1 MTLPVADR
9 SSNKPEQIVNA
20 AEVLGRSAQRIAVF
34 TAIYRGGKQVKTV
47 SELVQTT
54 KLPRQRVL
62 DLGRG
67 LANNDIVVQ
76 TQKDGETA
84 YQKVL
89 FFTQQ
94 RDEILRLAG
103 DKAAQDKIHTK
114 RNPRRS
120 PSQVTINTSFRVPK
134 KRLDARLVTVDD
146 IDSFSKV
153 LDIDEIPGEYTK
165 IYESKFKAG
174 VAAILG
180 EKDLFKDW
188 GGELND
194 LSSTKVRID
203 GKRRMAAFA
212 FKGPGT
218 SGKLTPGKMG
228 KNGDQIQRLFR
239 CPADVYIVQFWRN
252 VDDSVYEQMM
262 QFAQLKSYFEN
273 RTIWYGVIDGDDS
286 NRLMLAYPSRFP
298 GVTID

>member
-1 MTLPVADR
+1 MIRL
-9 SSNKPEQIVNA
+9 S
-20 AEVLGRSAQRIAVF
+20 
-34 TAIYRGGKQVKTV
+34 
-47 SELVQTT
+47 
-54 KLPRQRVL
+54 
-62 DLGRG
+62 LGRG
-67 LANNDIVVQ
+67 LANNELVVQ
-76 TQKDGETA
+76 TVKDGETA

-94 RDEILRLAG
+94 RDKILRIAG
-103 DKAAQDKIHTK
+103 DKAAQDKIPTK
-114 RNPRRS
+114 RNPRRAA
-120 PSQVTINTSFRVPK
+120 PQITIKTKIRVPQ
-134 KRLDARLVTVDD
+134 KRIDARHIMIDD
-146 IDSFSKV
+146 IDSFSRV
-153 LDIDEIPGEYTK
+153 LDIDEIPSEYTK
-165 IYESKFKAG
+165 IYETKFKAG

-180 EKDLFKDW
+180 EKDRFKDW

-239 CPADVYIVQFWRN
+239 CPADVYIVQYWRN
-252 VDDSVYEQMM
+252 VDDNVYEQMT

-286 NRLMLAYPSRFP
+286 NRLMLAYPSRYP
-298 GVTID
+298 GVAIE

>member
-9 SSNKPEQIVNA
+9 SSNKPEQIIHA
-20 AEVLGRSAQRIAVF
+20 AEALGRSAQRIAVF
-34 TAIYRGGKQVKTV
+34 TAIYHGGKQVKTV
-47 SELVQTT
+47 SELVQAT
-54 KLPRQRVL
+54 KLSRQRVL

-67 LANNDIVVQ
+67 MVNNEIVVQ
-76 TQKDGETA
+76 TEKDGETA

-94 RDEILRLAG
+94 RDKILRLAG
-103 DKAAQDKIHTK
+103 NKAAQDQIITK
-114 RNPRRS
+114 RNPRRDVR
-120 PSQVTINTSFRVPK
+120 QVTIKTHFRVPR
-134 KRLDARLVTVDD
+134 KRIDARHITIDD

-153 LDIDEIPGEYTK
+153 LDIDEIPSEYTK
-165 IYESKFKAG
+165 IYETKFKAG

-180 EKDLFKDW
+180 EKDRFKDW

-212 FKGPGT
+212 FKGRGT

-239 CPADVYIVQFWRN
+239 CPADVYIVQYWRN
-252 VDDSVYEQMM
+252 VDDSVYEQMT

-286 NRLMLAYPSRFP
+286 NRLMLAYPSRYP
-298 GVTID
+298 GVAIE

>member
-9 SSNKPEQIVNA
+9 SSNKPEQIVHA
-20 AEVLGRSAQRIAVF
+20 AEVLGQSAQRIAVF
-34 TAIYRGGKQVKTV
+34 TAIYRGGKQVKSV
-47 SELVQTT
+47 SELVQAT
-54 KLPRQRVL
+54 KLSRQRVL

-67 LANNDIVVQ
+67 LAHSEIVVQ

-94 RDEILRLAG
+94 RDKVLRLAG
-103 DKAAQDKIHTK
+103 NKAAQDKVTTK
-114 RNPRRS
+114 RNPRRTA
-120 PSQVTINTSFRVPK
+120 PQVTIDTHFRVPR
-134 KRLDARLVTVDD
+134 KRIDARHITVDD

-153 LDIDEIPGEYTK
+153 LDIDEIPSKYTK
-165 IYESKFKAG
+165 IYETKFKAG

-180 EKDLFKDW
+180 EKDRFKDW

-194 LSSTKVRID
+194 LSSTKLKID
-203 GKRRMAAFA
+203 AKRRMAAFA
-212 FKGPGT
+212 FKGPGK
-218 SGKLTPGKMG
+218 SGKLTPAKMG
-228 KNGDQIQRLFR
+228 KNGDQIQRLFS
-239 CPADVYIVQFWRN
+239 CPADVYIVQYWQN
-252 VDDSVYEQMM
+252 VDDNVYEQMT

-286 NRLMLAYPSRFP
+286 NRLMLAYPSQFP
-298 GVTID
+298 GVAIE